1 MQQLSNTLPKNE
13 SHPTDLELKNLK
25 DELKSLSP
33 VDFQVRVH
41 NDGIGNLKYVDC
53 PKCKNKGDFA
63 VNVDGYLQIKECS
76 CMKKRKIMKRIEDSG
91 LSSQFANYRFDNFRT
106 DEVWQKSMKE
116 RAIEFLNHFND
127 KTPFNWLYIG
137 GQIGSGKTHIESA
150 LMRELIQ
157 NGHDIAYMQFSE
169 EMPNIERGLVSYGD
183 INLKALSM
191 YERFKTVEILIIDD
205 AFKNYT
211 KQRAFWDIINH
222 RYKDGRLVTIIS
234 SQYSYDQLVQI
245 TGDESLPSRIFER
258 CTEKY
263 FRVSDFKPDR
273 NQRTKGIGE

>member
-53 PKCKNKGDFA
+53 PVCKNKGDLA
-63 VNVDGYLQIKECS
+63 VNVDGYLQINECS

-106 DEVWQKSMKE
+106 DEAWQKSMKD
-116 RAIEFLNHFND
+116 RAIEYLNHFND
-127 KTPFNWLYIG
+127 KSPFKWLYIG

-157 NGHDIAYMQFSE
+157 KGYDIAYMQFSE
-169 EMPNIERGLVSYGD
+169 EMPDIERGLVSYGD
-183 INLKALSM
+183 INLKALSL
-191 YERFKTVEILIIDD
+191 YERFKTVEILVIDD

>member
-1 MQQLSNTLPKNE
+1 VQQLSNTLPKNE
-13 SHPTDLELKNLK
+13 SHPTDLEIKNLK
-25 DELKSLSP
+25 EELKSLSL

-53 PKCKNKGDFA
+53 LECKNKGDVA
-63 VNVDGYLQIKECS
+63 SNVDGYLQIKECR
-76 CMKKRKIMKRIEDSG
+76 CMKQRKIMKRIEDSG
-91 LSSQFANYRFDNFRT
+91 LSSQFANYRFDNFKT
-106 DEVWQKSMKE
+106 DEAWQKSMKD
-116 RAIEFLNHFND
+116 RAIDYLNHFND
-127 KTPFNWLYIG
+127 KSPYKWLYIG

-157 NGHDIAYMQFSE
+157 KGFDIAYMQFSE
-169 EMPNIERGLVSYGD
+169 EMPDIERGLISYGD

-191 YERFKTVEILIIDD
+191 YERFKTVEILVIDD

-263 FRVSDFKPDR
+263 FRVSDFKADR
-273 NQRTKGIGE
+273 NQRTKGIGK